1 MLMAKGNLSELGAGL
16 SSAAGSAGSAGN
28 GSNSREIT
36 TAFDAWT
43 ALGMLVQLVV
53 TSPERLAAARELLEA
68 DLLALDL
75 ACSRFRP
82 DSELMVVSNVARG
95 ASGDV
100 TMSVSPLFAQAVA
113 VSLRAAQLTDGDVD
127 PTVGGVLADLGYDRD
142 FAELA
147 QREEAGDTGRVTVR
161 VIPGWRAVQVDV
173 NRSRLTVPPGVQ
185 LDLGAT
191 VKGWAADRAATRI
204 AGELGCG
211 VLVSLGGDT
220 AVAGEPPEGGWRIRV
235 QDKTG
240 HPDEPA
246 DGPTQVVT
254 IRDGGLATSST
265 AARRWRRGGDVLH
278 HILDPRTALPA
289 KPVWRTV
296 SVAAATCA
304 DANTAAT
311 AAIIRGRLALGW
323 LTNLGLP
330 ARLVGQDGTVYSLN
344 AWPEN

>member
-1 MLMAKGNLSELGAGL
+1 MPMVKSNLSELDGDL
-16 SSAAGSAGSAGN
+16 SSATGSAG
-28 GSNSREIT
+28 SREIT

-53 TSPERLAAARELLEA
+53 TAPERLAAARELLEA

-82 DSELMVVSNVARG
+82 DSELMAVSSVARG

-100 TMSVSPLFAQAVA
+100 TVSVSPLFAEAVA

-127 PTVGGVLADLGYDRD
+127 PTVGAVLADLGYDRD
-142 FAELA
+142 FAELP

-161 VIPGWRAVQVDV
+161 VIPGWQAVQVDV
-173 NRSRLTVPPGVQ
+173 DRSQLTVPPGVQ

-191 VKGWAADRAATRI
+191 VKGWAADRAAARI
-204 AGELGCG
+204 ARELGCG

-220 AVAGEPPEGGWRIRV
+220 AVAGEPPESGWRIRV
-235 QDKTG
+235 QDKTALPG
-240 HPDEPA
+240 EPA
-246 DGPTQVVT
+246 DGPTQVVS

-278 HILDPRTALPA
+278 HILDPRTSLPA

-311 AAIIRGRLALGW
+311 AAIIRGRQALGW
-323 LTNLGLP
+323 LNNLGLP
-330 ARLVGQDGTVYSLN
+330 ARLVAHDGTVVSLN

>member
-16 SSAAGSAGSAGN
+16 SSAAGSADSAGS
-28 GSNSREIT
+28 GDSREIT

-53 TSPERLAAARELLEA
+53 TSAERLAAARGVLEA

-127 PTVGGVLADLGYDRD
+127 PTVGGVLAELGYDRD
-142 FAELA
+142 FAELTRPEQA
-147 QREEAGDTGRVTVR
+147 EAVGGHDTGRVGVR
-161 VIPGWRAVQVDV
+161 VIPGWRSVRVDV
-173 NRSRLTVPPGVQ
+173 TRQRLTVPAGVQ

-191 VKGWAADRAATRI
+191 VKGWAADRAAARI
-204 AGELGCG
+204 VKELGCG

-220 AVAGEPPEGGWRIRV
+220 AGAGEPPAGGWRMRV
-235 QDKTG
+235 PERQ
-240 HPDEPA
+240 
-246 DGPTQVVT
+246 
-254 IRDGGLATSST
+254 GLA
-265 AARRWRRGGDVLH
+265 R
-278 HILDPRTALPA
+278 
-289 KPVWRTV
+289 
-296 SVAAATCA
+296 
-304 DANTAAT
+304 
-311 AAIIRGRLALGW
+311 
-323 LTNLGLP
+323 
-330 ARLVGQDGTVYSLN
+330 
-344 AWPEN
+344 